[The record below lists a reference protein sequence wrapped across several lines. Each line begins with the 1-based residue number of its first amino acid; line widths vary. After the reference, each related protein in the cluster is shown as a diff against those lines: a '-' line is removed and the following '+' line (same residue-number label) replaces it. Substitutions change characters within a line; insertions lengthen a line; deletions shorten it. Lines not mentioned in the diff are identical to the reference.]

1 MLGLFLALYA
11 AVMLRHQVKR
21 TGQDQQDGQ
30 QVPEKAEP
38 GQAARHEAEDQRTGC
53 PTQKMGRD
61 ELRDWA

>member
-30 QVPEKAEP
+30 QVPEKTEP

-53 PTQKMGRD
+53 APQKM
-61 ELRDWA
+61 